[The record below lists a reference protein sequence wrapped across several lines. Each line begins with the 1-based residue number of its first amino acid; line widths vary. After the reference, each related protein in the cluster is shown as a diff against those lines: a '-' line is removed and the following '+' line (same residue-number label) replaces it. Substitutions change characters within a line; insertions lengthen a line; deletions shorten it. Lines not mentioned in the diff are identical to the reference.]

1 MSDYDPP
8 ESPSIEPAAAPLDNP
23 PSTGEYL
30 HVAKL
35 TGLIAGLLLAIYL
48 AYRTVSAA
56 LDVFMIGF
64 MGILFAIFLTFL
76 SKLLGQYSGL
86 TYRKNLSIIC
96 VLLFAAVVGVA
107 FFFGAT
113 LYNQVQQGVEQFQAG
128 GTEII
133 AAADEYP
140 PLRAVIDASP
150 MLQSFRGDARR
161 SPSEQASSSEA
172 ASGQRGDAS
181 GTEAQG
187 PASDSAAEQ
196 PSDAAAEQPQQ
207 DASGQSSGGQDSGG
221 QDSSG
226 QDSGMAE
233 MALTVTREV
242 SAFAGRFFVTTFGML
257 TNLVL
262 IVIVGLYLAASP
274 RAYTQA
280 PTYLFPARMRPDIQ
294 RILQISGETLWR
306 WLLGRFFSMSVS
318 GVGAAVLLYWFG
330 VPSALSIGILTFMLA
345 FIPNLGPL
353 LAMGIAMFFALPQ
366 GLSTV
371 AIVIGV
377 LSFFELLES
386 YVVTPLVTEYQVSL
400 PPALVIFFQALM
412 GLTLGFVGLTVAA
425 PLLAV
430 AGVLFKE
437 VYRKKLL
444 KESDVDDRPWNE

>member
-1 MSDYDPP
+1 MSDY
-8 ESPSIEPAAAPLDNP
+8 ESPSTEPAAAPLENP

-76 SKLLGQYSGL
+76 SKRLGKYSGL

-96 VLLFAAVVGVA
+96 VLLFAAVAGVA
-107 FFFGAT
+107 VFFGAT
-113 LYNQVQQGVEQFQAG
+113 LYSQVQQGVEQFQAG

-150 MLQSFRGDARR
+150 MLQSFRDDAQR
-161 SPSEQASSSEA
+161 SPSEQGAGSEA
-172 ASGQRGDAS
+172 ASGQRSDAS

-187 PASDSAAEQ
+187 TAADPAAEQ
-196 PSDAAAEQPQQ
+196 PGDAAAEQPQQ
-207 DASGQSSGGQDSGG
+207 DASSQA
-221 QDSSG
+221 
-226 QDSGMAE
+226 SGMAE
-233 MALTVTREV
+233 MAMTVTREV

-280 PTYLFPARMRPDIQ
+280 PTYLFPPRVRPDIQ

-306 WLLGRFFSMSVS
+306 WLLGRIFSMTVS
-318 GVGAAVLLYWFG
+318 GVGAAVLLSLFG
-330 VPSALSIGILTFMLA
+330 VPSALIIGILTFMLA

-412 GLTLGFVGLTVAA
+412 GLTLGFIGLTVAA

-444 KESDVDDRPWNE
+444 RESDVDDRPWNE